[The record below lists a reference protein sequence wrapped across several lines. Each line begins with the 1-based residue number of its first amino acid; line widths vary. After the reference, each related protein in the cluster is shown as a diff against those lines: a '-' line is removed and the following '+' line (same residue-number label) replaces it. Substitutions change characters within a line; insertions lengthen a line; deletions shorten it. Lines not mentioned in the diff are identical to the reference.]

1 MLNLEE
7 ISNTITELENGNTTF
22 DACIKLASLYIV
34 RDHANHIDNSVI
46 KEYQDILPQY
56 HKFVEIKRA
65 YQRGEMAENA
75 VENSIKM
82 VCAEIFE
89 LIQTLY
95 SNTDMELERIAIK
108 DMIQKLNEIGIA

>member
-7 ISNTITELENGNTTF
+7 INNTITELENGSTTF
-22 DACIKLASLYIV
+22 DACIKLASLYTV
-34 RDHANHIDNSVI
+34 RDHANHMDSSVI
-46 KEYQDILPQY
+46 KEYNDILPQY

-65 YQRGEMAENA
+65 YQRGELAESA

-82 VCAEIFE
+82 VCVEIFE
-89 LIQTLY
+89 LVQTIY

-108 DMIQKLNEIGIA
+108 DMIHKLNEIGIA